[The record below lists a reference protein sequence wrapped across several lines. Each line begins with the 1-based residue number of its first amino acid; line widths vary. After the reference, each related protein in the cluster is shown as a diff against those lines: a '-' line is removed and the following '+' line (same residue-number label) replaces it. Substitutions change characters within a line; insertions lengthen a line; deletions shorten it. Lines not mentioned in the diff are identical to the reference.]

1 MKYSHLLVEICDII
15 GTEGVCSMSEVKCK
29 KCGCEIEV
37 GMKYCPN
44 CGEKKKENFL
54 NSKKNLDYFWNNI
67 NSDYIYY
74 SDNNL

>member
-1 MKYSHLLVEICDII
+1 
-15 GTEGVCSMSEVKCK
+15 MSEVKCK